1 MFNPDIMK
9 KVSILTTLFLAL
21 QFMTCCASNSLK
33 DSNEEPVKSGKV
45 VIGYIPTWKDMR
57 STMDNTDLKFL
68 THINLSF
75 LNPDASGSFL
85 VNGEPV
91 CSDGSTADI
100 HYVVKKAHENGIKVL
115 VSVAGGIV
123 PECSGDWNLLLQP
136 ANRATIVTNLK
147 ALVDNFNLDGID
159 VDIEGALL
167 TSIDVS
173 GNYTPFIKE
182 LRSVLNPLGKLVTCA
197 TASYVGGMIPKTSI
211 PYFDY
216 INIMAYDNNWNS
228 SENHSTYAD
237 AVRDMQMWLNLGCP
251 ANKLVLGLPFYAYA
265 ETVGSGGIAYK
276 DIVAQ
281 NPAAA
286 QVDTFKNYKYN
297 GIPTIEAKT
306 EYAIKHGA
314 GVMIWEITQDA
325 PGSLSLL
332 QAIGRKL

>member
-1 MFNPDIMK
+1 MK
-9 KVSILTTLFLAL
+9 KVSILTILFFAL
-21 QFMTCCASNSLK
+21 QFMTCCASSSLNNSK
-33 DSNEEPVKSGKV
+33 EEPVKSGKV

-75 LNPDASGSFL
+75 LNPDASGAFL

-91 CSDGSTADI
+91 CSDGSSSDI
-100 HYVVKKAHENGIKVL
+100 KYVVKKAHENGIKVL

-136 ANRATIVTNLK
+136 DKRTTIVANLK
-147 ALVDNFNLDGID
+147 TLVNFFNLDGID

-197 TASYVGGMIPKTSI
+197 TASYVGGMIPKASM

-228 SENHSTYAD
+228 TENHATYAA

-251 ANKLVLGLPFYAYA
+251 VDKLVLGVPFYAYSG
-265 ETVGSGGIAYK
+265 TVGSGGVSYK
-276 DIVAQ
+276 DIVSQ

-286 QVDTFKNYKYN
+286 QVDTYEKYKYN
-297 GIPTIEAKT
+297 GIPTIQAKT
-306 EYAIKHGA
+306 EYALKHGA

-325 PGSLSLL
+325 TGDLSLL
-332 QAIGRKL
+332 KAIGEKL